1 MYTRNVLGY
10 SFIHIPKTSGWRIR
24 QELFEHLKFPQ
35 QQAKYWSDFESFKF
49 SETFF
54 GLSLPKDPAQLVD
67 RSESPTMISP
77 IELRQQYENRVNF
90 CGHITLNS
98 GLRAGY
104 RVFCSLIREPRARLL
119 SDYLFHRLGGSEV
132 HSLPSNATTSI
143 AAKSSLDK
151 FIMARI
157 GPSNSLYEHY
167 LRPKGRARM
176 ARYHLELFWSEQAT
190 ELLRTCFQV
199 TPSSSFDTDIINS
212 ITRKD
217 TFASLKLDSATIQQ
231 AIENP
236 LFRQVTSLEVQL
248 LQEFMD
254 IGALDYKDSRELDR
268 EFDDYV
274 NSMIT

>member
-1 MYTRNVLGY
+1 MYTRHVLGY

-24 QELFEHLKFPQ
+24 QELSEHHKFPK
-35 QQAKYWSDFESFKF
+35 QQAKYWSDFEQFKF

-54 GLSLPKDPAQLVD
+54 GLCLHKSPAELTD

-77 IELRQQYENRVNF
+77 IELRQQYENRDSF

-132 HSLPSNATTSI
+132 HSLPSNATTVI
-143 AAKSSLDK
+143 AAKSSLDE
-151 FIMARI
+151 FIMAKI
-157 GPSNSLYEHY
+157 GPSTSLYEKY

-176 ARYHLELFWSEQAT
+176 ARYHLELFWNEQAA

-199 TPSSSFDTDIINS
+199 NPSSRFDTDIINS
-212 ITRKD
+212 ITKKD
-217 TFASLKLDSATIQQ
+217 NFASLKLVSTTIQQ

-236 LFRQVTSLEVQL
+236 LFRQVTSLDVQL

-254 IGALDYKDSRELDR
+254 LGTLDHKDSRELDR

-274 NSMIT
+274 NSLIT